1 MTSNLQQLI
10 ALYHT
15 FITRYL
21 KQKRQYIGWLL
32 ALAMSKSIEV
42 LDLQSEVT
50 KNAGKMF
57 RLSKQI
63 HQEDTM
69 ASDVVY
75 YASKRLL
82 VVFIP
87 SFWLR

>member
-1 MTSNLQQLI
+1 
-10 ALYHT
+10 
-15 FITRYL
+15 
-21 KQKRQYIGWLL
+21 
-32 ALAMSKSIEV
+32 MSKSIEV

-75 YASKRLL
+75 YALKRLL
-82 VVFIP
+82 VVSIP
-87 SFWLR
+87 SFWLK